1 MAEPSV
7 PASNRRALLACAG
20 ATCAAVLA
28 GCARYNSSNGI
39 AGGQSA
45 PAGPSIVSGPG
56 AASTGYATPL
66 VLSQAGQK
74 VTYVNLDNVQHDV
87 NSTKKGPDGRPVFHS
102 KLIGLAESAPVQG
115 AEKVP
120 AGTYEFYCS
129 VHPGMRGNLVVR

>member
-1 MAEPSV
+1 VV
-7 PASNRRALLACAG
+7 PFRPGAVTDVVNNVGQTAG
-20 ATCAAVLA
+20 SLNQ
-28 GCARYNSSNGI
+28 GGGGGGGG
-39 AGGQSA
+39 GGQPS

-56 AASTGYATPL
+56 AASTGYATP
-66 VLSQAGQK
+66 VVVSHSGQK

-120 AGTYEFYCS
+120 AGTYEFYC
-129 VHPGMRGNLVVR
+129 